1 MFCVFLR
8 IALRNNI
15 FPTHLIT
22 INTYRQWV
30 TQQNWWFIID
40 FPRKKINQLGALGFD
55 VTMSL
60 YRGQISR
67 KSPNKMICRLSA
79 QKIQKDAYAEEIP
92 ICVIQVSTLSLIPSL
107 NICQNLI
114 LVKTVLIIPF
124 YVHYDPLPPFSIFSS
139 PCPILF
145 YLASHY
151 NVNSMNHWFCL
162 FGSLVYIQNL
172 KQ

>member
-15 FPTHLIT
+15 FPTHVIT

-30 TQQNWWFIID
+30 PQQNWWFIID

-92 ICVIQVSTLSLIPSL
+92 ICVIQVSTLSLILCL

-114 LVKTVLIIPF
+114 SVKTVFPGAHFMCTMIPSLLSVYLVLRVPF
-124 YVHYDPLPPFSIFSS
+124 YSILPPI
-139 PCPILF
+139 I
-145 YLASHY
+145 
-151 NVNSMNHWFCL
+151 M
-162 FGSLVYIQNL
+162 
-172 KQ
+172 